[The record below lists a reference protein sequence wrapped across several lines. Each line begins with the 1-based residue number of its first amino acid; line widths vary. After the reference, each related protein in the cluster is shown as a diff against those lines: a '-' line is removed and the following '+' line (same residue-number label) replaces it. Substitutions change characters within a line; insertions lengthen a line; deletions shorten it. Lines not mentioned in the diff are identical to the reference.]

1 MARLFGKPIN
11 KANGFP
17 WMGTV
22 TLLKDSTIRMLSNGK
37 KQWSGFGSFE
47 KSEKGDRTG
56 KTAIS
61 MTTGLNDQ
69 LARCLIA
76 WPKGTVLFVVG
87 ELQLSDYWT
96 QRNGRDSYE
105 LSVQFVHDQHD
116 YNAAS
121 EPVADDAPGAAQY
134 SGRYV
139 DAGF

>member
-47 KSEKGDRTG
+47 KSEKGDRSG
-56 KTAIS
+56 KNAIS

-69 LARCLIA
+69 LARYLIA

-121 EPVADDAPGAAQY
+121 DPVADDASGAAQY
-134 SGRYV
+134 SNGYV